1 MHKTNIV
8 CIFFNLEAY
17 HRMLIV
23 FDFCKSYYI
32 AGDKQLLDFL
42 EQNVLITFFMIF
54 VITYK
59 AWLWFSVSD
68 GIGFTSML
76 YIFHPS
82 SWFKIIHYKTFQF
95 ITFSIISKVWNI
107 YHISCMCSD
116 FLHRQ
121 YTIAQT
127 TFASFMCIS
136 LSLLY
141 FVLEVVIL

>member
-42 EQNVLITFFMIF
+42 EHDTADKFRVRTVLITFFMIF

-59 AWLWFSVSD
+59 AWL
-68 GIGFTSML
+68 
-76 YIFHPS
+76 
-82 SWFKIIHYKTFQF
+82 
-95 ITFSIISKVWNI
+95 
-107 YHISCMCSD
+107 
-116 FLHRQ
+116 
-121 YTIAQT
+121 
-127 TFASFMCIS
+127 
-136 LSLLY
+136 
-141 FVLEVVIL
+141 